1 MNDIA
6 RQKFDELFAEYE
18 LSENDA
24 AWNVFKAGWDQ
35 RASFEY
41 ELDLQLA
48 TLESENNRLRR
59 QLDELRGPNGFHK
72 NIHH

>member
-1 MNDIA
+1 MTEIA

-24 AWNVFKAGWDQ
+24 AWSVFKAGWDQ

-48 TLESENNRLRR
+48 TLESENNQLRK
-59 QLDELRGPNGFHK
+59 QLQELRGPNGFHK
-72 NIHH
+72 NLQH